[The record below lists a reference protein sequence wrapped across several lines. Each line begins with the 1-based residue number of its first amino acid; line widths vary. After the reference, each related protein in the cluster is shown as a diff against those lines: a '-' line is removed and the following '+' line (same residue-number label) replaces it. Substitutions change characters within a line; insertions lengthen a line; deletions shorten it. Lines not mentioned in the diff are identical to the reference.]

1 MHIAL
6 LTDFGT
12 RDATVASIKA
22 AILCVCP
29 SATFADVC
37 HHIPLHSQREAAR
50 LLNDYY
56 GYYPTD
62 TVHLAIV
69 APFVG
74 KRPAMSLIHWQGQYF
89 LAPDN
94 GLLPAALPPIALS
107 SAQLCYTAPQPYQL
121 QQWIDAAAHVIAAI
135 ANNTLPAY
143 PTMPLQTL
151 SPEIQIDHV
160 GTVLECRII
169 HADRYGNLTLN
180 INAQQL
186 HQNMGNSFAVEIM
199 RNTPITSLSTSYTD
213 VASGMPLC
221 RITRRGMLQVAVN
234 HGSAAQLLGVDT
246 TDTSKLFYHTVRIA
260 AI

>member
-1 MHIAL
+1 LHIAL

-12 RDATVASIKA
+12 RDASVASIKA
-22 AILCVCP
+22 AILCVYP
-29 SATFADVC
+29 QATFADVC
-37 HHIPLHSQREAAR
+37 HHVPLHSQREAAR

-56 GYYPTD
+56 GYFPEGTIH
-62 TVHLAIV
+62 VAIV

-94 GLLPAALPPIALS
+94 GLLPAALPSVALHN
-107 SAQLCYTAPQPYQL
+107 AQLCYTAPKPYQL
-121 QQWIDAAAHVIAAI
+121 QQWIDATAGAIAAI
-135 ANNTLPAY
+135 ANNTPLPY
-143 PTMPLQTL
+143 PPMPLQTL
-151 SPEIQIDHV
+151 SPEIQIDHM

-186 HQNMGNSFAVEIM
+186 HQNMGNRFAIEIM
-199 RNTPITSLSTSYTD
+199 RNTPITSLSTHYAD
-213 VASGMPLC
+213 VAPGMPLC
-221 RITRRGMLQVAVN
+221 RITRRGMLQIAVN

-246 TDTSKLFYHTVRIA
+246 TDTSKLFYHTIRVA
-260 AI
+260 AT